1 MEIIEFL
8 LADEQL
14 LTTGTLIVLVAL
26 LIGNVIA
33 DKFRKYEIVDSNGA
47 IKLMDKKRFNY
58 S

>member
-33 DKFRKYEIVDSNGA
+33 D
-47 IKLMDKKRFNY
+47 
-58 S
+58 